1 MIEIYIGVNR
11 DNARETDITTTT
23 TTTDETEAVVD
34 MMNQVLM
41 IDTNQLLARNDAA
54 GL

>member
-11 DNARETDITTTT
+11 DNARETDITTT